1 MWTNC
6 YFIHSNQEPRRWP
19 DPDLTEMKKIF
30 FHTATLLTLISSS
43 VTLAAQG
50 KDPVSI
56 NWSLLG
62 TLPQPANGQHAGLA
76 GAFIGACGPY
86 LWIAGGA
93 NFSNGLPWEGG
104 TKVLHDTVFY
114 FHRNSQQAVLLPQR
128 SRLPF
133 AVAYGTSIRVPNA
146 VACIGGQTATGFSE
160 KAFLAKLSEQTG
172 SLVLEDL
179 PDLPYGLANAA
190 GALAGNRLFVAGGE
204 NEKGVAS
211 SLLMLDLSA
220 DKPAWKTLADLPHA
234 VSHTLLVAQTYRN
247 KTYLYL
253 VGGRRKDVSGISEL
267 YATVYRYVID
277 ADKWELC
284 APLPYPLSAHT
295 GLACGSEN
303 IFVLGGDKG
312 VVFGKVERA
321 LAAIEKESD
330 PVIKARLIK
339 EKNELQNTHPGFS
352 REILQYDTETDV
364 WNRAGDLPFP
374 TPVTTQ
380 AINWGIDIVLPSGE
394 IKAGVR
400 TPDIW
405 IGRIAGQVKKK

>member
-1 MWTNC
+1 
-6 YFIHSNQEPRRWP
+6 
-19 DPDLTEMKKIF
+19 MKKIF
-30 FHTATLLTLISSS
+30 FHTATLLILIASSI
-43 VTLAAQG
+43 TLAAQS

-62 TLPQPANGQHAGLA
+62 SLPRPDNGQSAGLA
-76 GAFIGACGPY
+76 GAFVGVCGPY
-86 LWIAGGA
+86 LWVAGGA

-104 TKVLHDTVFY
+104 NKVLHDSVFY
-114 FHRNSQQAVLLPQR
+114 FHRNGQKASLVTQR

-133 AVAYGTSIRVPNA
+133 AVAYGTGIRMLNGT
-146 VACIGGQTATGFSE
+146 ACIGGQTATGFSE
-160 KAFLAKLSEQTG
+160 KSFLAKLSDQPG
-172 SLVLEDL
+172 SLVFESL

-190 GALAGNRLFVAGGE
+190 GVFTGNRLFVAGGE
-204 NEKGVAS
+204 NENGVVG
-211 SLLMLDLSA
+211 SLLTLDLTS
-220 DKPAWKTLADLPHA
+220 DDPQWKKLADLPHA
-234 VSHTLLVAQTYRN
+234 VSHALLVAQSYRN

-267 YATVYRYVID
+267 YANVYRYSID
-277 ADKWELC
+277 ADKWESC
-284 APLPYPLSAHT
+284 ASLPYALSAHT
-295 GLACGSEN
+295 GVTYGSDH
-303 IFVLGGDKG
+303 ILVLGGDRG
-312 VVFGKVERA
+312 SVFGKVEKA
-321 LAAIEKESD
+321 LAAIEKETD

-352 REILQYDTETDV
+352 REILQYDTEADV
-364 WNRAGDLPFP
+364 WKKAGVLPFP

-405 IGRIAGQVKKK
+405 IGRMASQDMKK

>member
-1 MWTNC
+1 
-6 YFIHSNQEPRRWP
+6 
-19 DPDLTEMKKIF
+19 MKKIF
-30 FHTATLLTLISSS
+30 FHTATFLILISSS
-43 VTLAAQG
+43 ITLAAQS

-62 TLPQPANGQHAGLA
+62 TLPRPTNGQHAGLA
-76 GAFIGACGPY
+76 GAFVGACGPY
-86 LWIAGGA
+86 MWIAGGA

-114 FHRNSQQAVLLPQR
+114 FQRNSQQAVLLPQR

-133 AVAYGTSIRVPNA
+133 AVAYGTSIRVPNG

-160 KAFLAKLSEQTG
+160 KVFLATLAEQSG
-172 SLVLEDL
+172 LLVFEHL
-179 PDLPYGLANAA
+179 PDLPSGLANAA
-190 GALAGNRLFVAGGE
+190 GAFAGNRLFVAGGE
-204 NEKGVAS
+204 NEKGVVS
-211 SLLMLDLSA
+211 SLLTLDLAS
-220 DKPAWKTLADLPHA
+220 DTPQWKKLADIPHA
-234 VSHTLLVAQTYRN
+234 VSHSLLVAQAYRN

-253 VGGRRKDVSGISEL
+253 IGGRRKDISGISEL
-267 YATVYRYVID
+267 YAAVYRYSIE

-295 GLACGSEN
+295 GVAYGSEN
-303 IFVLGGDKG
+303 ILVMGGDKG

-352 REILQYDTETDV
+352 REILQYNTETDV
-364 WNRAGDLPFP
+364 WNKAGDLPFP

-400 TPDIW
+400 TPEIW
-405 IGRIAGQVKKK
+405 IGRIAGQVMKK